1 MRLSIAALDAARVSW
16 RLAFTSPSL
25 AGLWAATE
33 AGLGVMLRTTI
44 GLPRVL
50 TVLKPATSGLPALPK
65 VQLTLCKMRA
75 AQAPALNRLSEIL
88 RQSIAEQTA
97 GRTEARTIGTMAI
110 GHS

>member
-1 MRLSIAALDAARVSW
+1 
-16 RLAFTSPSL
+16 
-25 AGLWAATE
+25 
-33 AGLGVMLRTTI
+33 MLRTTI

-97 GRTEARTIGTMAI
+97 SGRTEARTIGTMAI
-110 GHS
+110 GHSW